1 MNKLFLSLV
10 LCLFFAACQNTPKSA
25 SDSPQINPPATA
37 TPDVVTPEA
46 VQEASAK
53 LVNGVKMMEELRK
66 QVDALPAQVKKEKTA
81 EIEGMYAT
89 LEGMIEKQTGMINEI
104 KQSTTPTA
112 ASDAQVTDAGQCSI
126 AWKSIV
132 RALSQIVHMFCSAI
146 PFWLWLLTLASVIV
160 C

>member
-112 ASDAQVTDAGQCSI
+112 ASDAQVTDAPAGPSPAQM
-126 AWKSIV
+126 
-132 RALSQIVHMFCSAI
+132 LEYTESAARYAQEAQAI
-146 PFWLWLLTLASVIV
+146 QEAVQKMATQSKKN
-160 C
+160 